1 MLIGGSPLNEPIKQ
15 HGPFVMNT
23 HEQIHQAIK
32 DYQSGTNGFQG
43 AAQWESKIKD
53 LRDGKKLDEL

>member
-23 HEQIHQAIK
+23 QEQIYQAMK
-32 DYQSGTNGFQG
+32 DYQSGTNGF
-43 AAQWESKIKD
+43 
-53 LRDGKKLDEL
+53 